1 MNEEKDI
8 QELENDFSAFDGK
21 QSFRL
26 PEDYMNQL
34 KNQVKSETKKE
45 KAFSLK
51 RMVLPLLAAACI
63 LTFVLNLNLNT
74 VEATGDDFEI
84 TLADMDLEDLSD
96 EDLSQFVEEDE
107 LGDSEN
113 LELYLMDEIDDITL
127 IEEEL
132 LKCIK
137 C

>member
-21 QSFRL
+21 QRFRL

-45 KAFSLK
+45 KVFSLK

>member
-1 MNEEKDI
+1 MNEENEI
-8 QELENDFSAFDGK
+8 QYLENNFSAFDGK

-34 KNQVKSETKKE
+34 KTQIKSKTRKE
-45 KAFSLK
+45 KVFSFK
-51 RMVLPLLAAACI
+51 RMVLPFLAAACI
-63 LTFVLNLNLNT
+63 LTFVISLNLYSNKT
-74 VEATGDDFEI
+74 TSDEFKVTF
-84 TLADMDLEDLSD
+84 ADMDLEGLSEDDLSV
-96 EDLSQFVEEDE
+96 FVEDE
-107 LGDSEN
+107 ETNETES

-127 IEEEL
+127 IEDEL

>member
-1 MNEEKDI
+1 
-8 QELENDFSAFDGK
+8 
-21 QSFRL
+21 
-26 PEDYMNQL
+26 
-34 KNQVKSETKKE
+34 
-45 KAFSLK
+45 
-51 RMVLPLLAAACI
+51 MVLPLLAAACI

-107 LGDSEN
+107 LDDSEN

>member
-45 KAFSLK
+45 KVFSLK

>member
-51 RMVLPLLAAACI
+51 RMVLPLLATACI